1 MMDWLNGMINRL
13 QPDLFRPEDLQSL
26 PPDEYVP
33 KLSDIVL
40 PSIFL
45 AVLFIIIR
53 HLLDGILIKPIGTY
67 FHVNDTVSK
76 ENVPPIPVL
85 EAGYKVSR
93 NPKPDAIMSLAKKSE
108 MTVRQVEI
116 WFRKRKK
123 QDKVTDMKRLEDAS
137 WQFIF
142 YFIMSWYGIYVLW
155 DKPWFTKSVHCW
167 TGYPTQQT
175 VSDGIYWY
183 YLLELAF
190 YISSIVT
197 ICTDHKRKDFVEM
210 SVHHIVTIL
219 LIGLSWNYNAVRVG
233 TLVICIHDPVDYIL
247 AFAKMSNYC
256 KYIKVSDL
264 CFVLF
269 AVVWI
274 ATRLIIYPYM
284 VLYSVTIELPEY
296 ANNSGP
302 HEQYYGNSFVM
313 QLLKVMLGVLQ
324 ILHIF
329 WSILIARTAATKFTQ
344 GQLQDVRSDSENSEK
359 EDESSHKHHTEDTS
373 HMNGHI
379 QRVKKIS

>member
-1 MMDWLNGMINRL
+1 MDWVNGMINRL
-13 QPDLFRPEDLQSL
+13 QPDLFRSEDLQLL
-26 PPDEYVP
+26 PPHEYVP

-53 HLLDGILIKPIGTY
+53 HLLDGILIKPIGAY
-67 FHVNDTVSK
+67 FGVNDTVSK
-76 ENVPPIPVL
+76 ETVTPIPSL
-85 EAGYKVSR
+85 EAV
-93 NPKPDAIMSLAKKSE
+93 
-108 MTVRQVEI
+108 
-116 WFRKRKK
+116 
-123 QDKVTDMKRLEDAS
+123 

-155 DKPWFTKSVHCW
+155 DKPWFTQSVQCW
-167 TGYPTQQT
+167 TGWPSQQT

-219 LIGLSWNYNAVRVG
+219 LIGLSWNYNAVRIG
-233 TLVICIHDPVDYIL
+233 TLVICIHDPVDYLL

-274 ATRLIIYPYM
+274 ATRLITYPYM
-284 VLYSVTIELPEY
+284 VLYSATIELPEY
-296 ANNSGP
+296 ANNNGP
-302 HEQYYGNSFVM
+302 HEQYYGSSFAM

-329 WSILIARTAATKFTQ
+329 WSIMIIRTAAKKFTE
-344 GQLQDVRSDSENSEK
+344 GQLQDVRSDSDNSEK
-359 EDESSHKHHTEDTS
+359 EDVSSNKHCTENSS

-379 QRVKKIS
+379 RRVKTIS